1 MAARAI
7 ISKTW
12 LISLHAK
19 DTSIDI
25 ILAENKALKKK
36 LRKLKYENCVL
47 KNCKGDM

>member
-25 ILAENKALKKK
+25 ILAENKAHVIKILEDFYKI
-36 LRKLKYENCVL
+36 
-47 KNCKGDM
+47 